1 MYIHLYRTRW
11 ILVVGLLLA
20 GGGALAMYG
29 GRAAEGEGPRQLAV
43 GRPVLIATVAPAN
56 RSTSTY
62 TGVVAARTDSGLG
75 FRVRG
80 KIVERR
86 VDPGDR
92 VARGDTLLVLDVED
106 FELQLRAARNRLR
119 AAESQ
124 LRQAQ
129 DDERRYRR
137 LAAADAA
144 APRTY
149 ELAST
154 SLDIAQ
160 AEAAAA
166 RAEASQIENRRNYS
180 TLQADGDGV
189 ITEVLVERGQV
200 VSEGQIVVRLAHDG
214 AREAVIDIPETQLEL
229 ARAANR
235 AHAFSFDNSRHVV
248 DAALRELSAAA
259 DPVTRTFRARY
270 VLADDGASFPIGSTV
285 TVRLASDAASDLSRV
300 PIGALHDPGDGVGVW
315 RIEADRRVRFAPVR
329 VVELAQEHASV
340 ASGVAVGD
348 AVVALGAHLLHEGDL
363 VRPVG
368 DEAGDSLGR

>member
-1 MYIHLYRTRW
+1 MYMHISCARW
-11 ILVVGLLLA
+11 ILAAALLL
-20 GGGALAMYG
+20 GGGGVLAM
-29 GRAAEGEGPRQLAV
+29 RAGHPAEAEAPRRLMV
-43 GRPVLIATVAPAN
+43 GRPVLVATVAPAT
-56 RSTSTY
+56 RPTSAY

-75 FRVRG
+75 FRVGG

-137 LAAADAA
+137 LAADGAA
-144 APRTY
+144 AQRTS

-154 SLDIAQ
+154 SLRVAQ
-160 AEAAAA
+160 AEEAAA
-166 RAEASQIENRRNYS
+166 RAEASQIENRRDYS

-214 AREAVIDIPETQLEL
+214 AREAVIDIPETQL
-229 ARAANR
+229 ARAASR
-235 AHAFSFDNSRHVV
+235 AHAFAFGNSNHDV

-270 VLADDGASFPIGSTV
+270 VLAEDGASFPIGSTV
-285 TVRLASDAASDLSRV
+285 TVRLAGDAESDLSRV
-300 PIGALHDPGDGVGVW
+300 PIGALHDTGDGVGVW

-348 AVVALGAHLLHEGDL
+348 SVVALGAHLLHEGDL

-368 DEAGDSLGR
+368 DDSGESLDR

>member
-1 MYIHLYRTRW
+1 MYMHLTRARW
-11 ILVVGLLLA
+11 ILATALLLA
-20 GGGALAMYG
+20 GGSVLAM
-29 GRAAEGEGPRQLAV
+29 RAGHPAEAEARRLAV
-43 GRPVLIATVAPAN
+43 SRPVLVATVAPATRPAN
-56 RSTSTY
+56 AY

-129 DDERRYRR
+129 DDERRFRR
-137 LAAADAA
+137 LAADGAA
-144 APRTY
+144 AQRTL

-154 SLDIAQ
+154 SLRVAQ

-180 TLQADGDGV
+180 TLHADGDGV
-189 ITEVLVERGQV
+189 ITEVRVERGQV
-200 VSEGQIVVRLAHDG
+200 VAEGQIVVRLAHDG
-214 AREAVIDIPETQLEL
+214 AREAVIDIPETEL
-229 ARAANR
+229 ARAASR
-235 AHAFSFDNSRHVV
+235 ARASAFGNSEHVV
-248 DAALRELSAAA
+248 DATLRELSAAA

-270 VLADDGASFPIGSTV
+270 VLAGDGASFPIGSTV
-285 TVRLASDAASDLSRV
+285 TVRLDGEGAGDVSRV
-300 PIGALHDPGDGVGVW
+300 PIGALYDPGDGAGVW
-315 RIEADRRVRFAPVR
+315 RIDAHGTVRFAPVR
-329 VVELAQEHASV
+329 VVELGQEHASV

-348 AVVALGAHLLHEGDL
+348 SVVALGAHLLHEGDL

-368 DEAGDSLGR
+368 DDGESRNR

>member
-1 MYIHLYRTRW
+1 MYIHLHRQRW
-11 ILVVGLLLA
+11 ILTAPLLLA
-20 GGGALAMYG
+20 GGGLLALRG
-29 GRAAEGEGPRQLAV
+29 GDPAEAEAPLRLAA
-43 GRPVLIATVAPAN
+43 GRPVLVATVAPAT
-56 RSTSTY
+56 RAASTY

-75 FRVRG
+75 FRVGG

-86 VDPGDR
+86 VDPGDW
-92 VARGDTLLVLDVED
+92 VARGDPLLVLDVED
-106 FELQLRAARNRLR
+106 FELELRSAQSRLR
-119 AAESQ
+119 ATESQ

-137 LAAADAA
+137 LAADGAA
-144 APRTY
+144 SPRTS

-154 SLDIAQ
+154 ALRIAQ

-166 RAEASQIENRRNYS
+166 RAEASQIENRRSYS
-180 TLQADGDGV
+180 TLEADGDGV
-189 ITEVLVERGQV
+189 ITEVFVERGQV

-214 AREAVIDIPETQLEL
+214 RREAVIDIPETQL
-229 ARAANR
+229 ARAASR
-235 AHAFSFDNSRHVV
+235 ARAFAFGNSEHVV

-259 DPVTRTFRARY
+259 DPVTRTYRARY
-270 VLADDGASFPIGSTV
+270 VLAEDGASFPIGSTV
-285 TVRLASDAASDLSRV
+285 TVRLASDGANDLLRL

-329 VVELAQEHASV
+329 VVELGQEHASV

-348 AVVALGAHLLHEGDL
+348 SVVALGAHLLHEDDL

-368 DEAGDSLGR
+368 DDAGESRDR

>member
-1 MYIHLYRTRW
+1 MYIHLTRVRW
-11 ILVVGLLLA
+11 ILAAALLLA
-20 GGGALAMYG
+20 GGGVLAM
-29 GRAAEGEGPRQLAV
+29 RAGHPAEAEAPRRLAV
-43 GRPVLIATVAPAN
+43 GRPVLVATVAPATRPAN
-56 RSTSTY
+56 AY

-75 FRVRG
+75 FRVGG

-129 DDERRYRR
+129 DDERRYRQ
-137 LAAADAA
+137 LAADGAA
-144 APRTY
+144 AQRTF

-154 SLDIAQ
+154 SLRVAQ

-180 TLQADGDGV
+180 TLHADGDGV
-189 ITEVLVERGQV
+189 ITEVRVERGQV
-200 VSEGQIVVRLAHDG
+200 VAEGQIVVRLAHDG
-214 AREAVIDIPETQLEL
+214 AREAVIDIPETQL
-229 ARAANR
+229 ARAASR
-235 AHAFSFDNSRHVV
+235 ARASAFGNSEHVV
-248 DAALRELSAAA
+248 DATLRELSAAA

-270 VLADDGASFPIGSTV
+270 VLAGDGASFPIGSTV
-285 TVRLASDAASDLSRV
+285 TVRLASEAASDLSRV
-300 PIGALHDPGDGVGVW
+300 PIGALHDPGDGAGVW
-315 RIEADRRVRFAPVR
+315 RVGADRRVRFAPVR
-329 VVELAQEHASV
+329 VVELAQEHALV

-348 AVVALGAHLLHEGDL
+348 SVVALGAHLLHEGDL

-368 DEAGDSLGR
+368 DDAGESRDR

>member
-1 MYIHLYRTRW
+1 MRW
-11 ILVVGLLLA
+11 FLAAALLLA
-20 GGGALAMYG
+20 AGGMLAMYG
-29 GRAAEGEGPRQLAV
+29 GHPAEAKAPGRLAA
-43 GRPVLIATVAPAN
+43 GRPVLVATVAPAT
-56 RSTSTY
+56 RPTSAY

-75 FRVRG
+75 FRVGG
-80 KIVERR
+80 KIVQRR

-124 LRQAQ
+124 LRQAEV
-129 DDERRYRR
+129 DDRRYRR
-137 LAAADAA
+137 LAADGAEAQ
-144 APRTY
+144 RES

-154 SLDIAQ
+154 SLRVAQ
-160 AEAAAA
+160 ADASAA

-189 ITEVLVERGQV
+189 ITEVLAERGQV
-200 VSEGQIVVRLAHDG
+200 VAEGQIVARLAHDG
-214 AREAVIDIPETQLEL
+214 AREAVIDIPETQLGRAASR
-229 ARAANR
+229 ARAF
-235 AHAFSFDNSRHVV
+235 AFGNSEHLV
-248 DAALRELSAAA
+248 DAVLRELSAAA

-285 TVRLASDAASDLSRV
+285 TVRLAGDAASDLLRV
-300 PIGALHDPGDGVGVW
+300 PIGALHDPGDGAGVW
-315 RIEADRRVRFAPVR
+315 RIEADGRVRFAPVR

-348 AVVALGAHLLHEGDL
+348 SVVALGAHLLHEGDL

-368 DEAGDSLGR
+368 DDVGESQGR

>member
-1 MYIHLYRTRW
+1 MYMHITRVRW
-11 ILVVGLLLA
+11 ILAAALLLA
-20 GGGALAMYG
+20 GGGVLAMYG
-29 GRAAEGEGPRQLAV
+29 GHAAEGEGPRQLGV

-75 FRVRG
+75 FRVGG

-92 VARGDTLLVLDVED
+92 VKRGDTLLVLDVED
-106 FELQLRAARNRLR
+106 FELQLRAARNRVR

-129 DDERRYRR
+129 DDERRYRL
-137 LAAADAA
+137 LAASDAA
-144 APRTY
+144 SPRTF

-214 AREAVIDIPETQLEL
+214 AREAVIDIPETQLKL

-235 AHAFSFDNSRHVV
+235 AHAFSFDNSKHVV

-270 VLADDGASFPIGSTV
+270 VLAGDGASFPIGSTV
-285 TVRLASDAASDLSRV
+285 TVQLASDAESEMLSV

-315 RIEADRRVRFAPVR
+315 RIDADRRVRFAPVR
-329 VVELAQEHASV
+329 VLELAQEHASV

-348 AVVALGAHLLHEGDL
+348 PVVALGAHLLHVGDL

>member
-1 MYIHLYRTRW
+1 
-11 ILVVGLLLA
+11 
-20 GGGALAMYG
+20 
-29 GRAAEGEGPRQLAV
+29 
-43 GRPVLIATVAPAN
+43 
-56 RSTSTY
+56 
-62 TGVVAARTDSGLG
+62 
-75 FRVRG
+75 
-80 KIVERR
+80 
-86 VDPGDR
+86 

-154 SLDIAQ
+154 SLRVAQ

-235 AHAFSFDNSRHVV
+235 AHAFSFDNSKHVV

-270 VLADDGASFPIGSTV
+270 VLAGDGASFPIGSTV
-285 TVRLASDAASDLSRV
+285 TVQLASDAESEMLSV

-315 RIEADRRVRFAPVR
+315 RIDADRRVRFAPVL
-329 VVELAQEHASV
+329 VLALAQEHASV

-348 AVVALGAHLLHEGDL
+348 SVVALGPHLLHEGDL

-368 DEAGDSLGR
+368 DDAGESRDR

>member
-1 MYIHLYRTRW
+1 MYIHIKRVRW
-11 ILVVGLLLA
+11 ILAAALLLA
-20 GGGALAMYG
+20 GGGVLAM
-29 GRAAEGEGPRQLAV
+29 RAGHPAEAEAALAV
-43 GRPVLIATVAPAN
+43 GRPVLVATVAPATGSSN
-56 RSTSTY
+56 AY

-75 FRVRG
+75 FRVGG

-92 VARGDTLLVLDVED
+92 VKRGDTLLVLDVED

-137 LAAADAA
+137 LAADGAA
-144 APRTY
+144 APRTS

-154 SLDIAQ
+154 SLHVAE

-189 ITEVLVERGQV
+189 ITEVLAERGQV

-214 AREAVIDIPETQLEL
+214 AREAVIDIPETQL
-229 ARAANR
+229 ARAGSR
-235 AHAFSFDNSRHVV
+235 ARAFAFDNSNHVV

-270 VLADDGASFPIGSTV
+270 VLADDGARFPIGSTV

-315 RIEADRRVRFAPVR
+315 RIDPDRRVRFAPVR

-348 AVVALGAHLLHEGDL
+348 PVVALGAHLLHEGDL

>member
-1 MYIHLYRTRW
+1 MYMHLHRVQW
-11 ILVVGLLLA
+11 ILAAALLLA
-20 GGGALAMYG
+20 GGSLLALRFGHPAEAE
-29 GRAAEGEGPRQLAV
+29 AALAV
-43 GRPVLIATVAPAN
+43 GRPVLVETVAPAN
-56 RSTSTY
+56 GSSNAY

-75 FRVRG
+75 FRVGG

-106 FELQLRAARNRLR
+106 FDLQLRAAQSRVR

-129 DDERRYRR
+129 DDERRFRQ
-137 LAAADAA
+137 LAADGAA
-144 APRTY
+144 AQRTL
-149 ELAST
+149 ELATT
-154 SLDIAQ
+154 SLRVAQ

-166 RAEASQIENRRNYS
+166 RAEASQIENRRSYS
-180 TLQADGDGV
+180 TLHADGDGV
-189 ITEVLVERGQV
+189 ITEVRVDRGQV
-200 VSEGQIVVRLAHDG
+200 VAESQIVVRLAHDG
-214 AREAVIDIPETQLEL
+214 AREAVIDIPETQL
-229 ARAANR
+229 ARASSR
-235 AHAFSFDNSRHVV
+235 ARALAFGDAKHAV

-300 PIGALHDPGDGVGVW
+300 PIGALHDPGEGVGVW
-315 RIEADRRVRFAPVR
+315 RIDADWRVRFAPVR

-348 AVVALGAHLLHEGDL
+348 SVVALGAHLLHEGDL
-363 VRPVG
+363 VRRVG
-368 DEAGDSLGR
+368 DDAGESLDR

>member
-1 MYIHLYRTRW
+1 MYIHLYRTRS
-11 ILVVGLLLA
+11 ILAAALLLA
-20 GGGALAMYG
+20 GGGVLAM
-29 GRAAEGEGPRQLAV
+29 RAGHTAEAEAPRRLAME
-43 GRPVLIATVAPAN
+43 RPVLVATVAPAT
-56 RSTSTY
+56 RPASAY

-75 FRVRG
+75 FRVGG

-137 LAAADAA
+137 LAAEGAA
-144 APRTY
+144 SPRTS

-154 SLDIAQ
+154 SLRVAQ

-166 RAEASQIENRRNYS
+166 RAEASEIENRRNYS

-200 VSEGQIVVRLAHDG
+200 VSQGQIVVRLAHDG
-214 AREAVIDIPETQLEL
+214 AREAVIDIPETQL
-229 ARAANR
+229 ARAASR
-235 AHAFSFDNSRHVV
+235 ARAFAFGDSKHVV

-270 VLADDGASFPIGSTV
+270 VLADDGSSFPIGSTV
-285 TVRLASDAASDLSRV
+285 TVRLASDGAGDLSRV

-329 VVELAQEHASV
+329 VVELAQEYASV

-348 AVVALGAHLLHEGDL
+348 SVVALGAHLLHEGDL

-368 DEAGDSLGR
+368 DGAGEPLDR

>member
-1 MYIHLYRTRW
+1 MYIHIKRVRW
-11 ILVVGLLLA
+11 ILAAALLLA
-20 GGGALAMYG
+20 GGGVLAM
-29 GRAAEGEGPRQLAV
+29 RAGHPAEAEAALAV
-43 GRPVLIATVAPAN
+43 GRPVLVATVAPATGPSN
-56 RSTSTY
+56 AY

-75 FRVRG
+75 FRVGG

-92 VARGDTLLVLDVED
+92 VKRGDTLLVLDVED

-144 APRTY
+144 APRTS

-154 SLDIAQ
+154 SLHVAE

-189 ITEVLVERGQV
+189 ITEVLAERGQV

-214 AREAVIDIPETQLEL
+214 AREAVIDIPETQL
-229 ARAANR
+229 ARAGSR
-235 AHAFSFDNSRHVV
+235 ARAFAFDDSKHVV
-248 DAALRELSAAA
+248 DATLRELSAAA

-315 RIEADRRVRFAPVR
+315 RIDADRRVHFAPVR
-329 VVELAQEHASV
+329 VIELAQEYASV

-348 AVVALGAHLLHEGDL
+348 SVVALGAHLLHEGDL

-368 DEAGDSLGR
+368 DEAGESLGR